1 MNTTIENLAN
11 RAIWAAKAD
20 AAPMGSPERAE
31 LDGIVA
37 EFDSLIAFDGGEA
50 LIDSVLAQIGQ
61 DIENGDLTA
70 IEVLIRHL
78 DAATLQAYLPED
90 ESSR

>member
-37 EFDSLIAFDGGEA
+37 EFDSLIAFDAEA
-50 LIDSVLAQIGQ
+50 LIDSVLAQIVQ
-61 DIENGDLTA
+61 DVENGDITA